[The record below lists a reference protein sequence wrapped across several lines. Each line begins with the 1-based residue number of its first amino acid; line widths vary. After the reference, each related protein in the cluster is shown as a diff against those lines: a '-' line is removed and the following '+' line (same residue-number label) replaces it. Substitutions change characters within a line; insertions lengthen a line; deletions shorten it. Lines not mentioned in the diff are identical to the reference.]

1 MKRGMFTGCDAGS
14 AMTDCH
20 DCQQPTDDGYR
31 CNACQEAFMAKGEN
45 RHVHGADAEYNRKR
59 TPVARRVIG
68 ELWEGDE

>member
-1 MKRGMFTGCDAGS
+1 
-14 AMTDCH
+14 
-20 DCQQPTDDGYR
+20 
-31 CNACQEAFMAKGEN
+31 MAKGEN